1 MLCQKDVLLKIMKI
15 NKIETPSLWNRLV
28 ENEANFEKLVE
39 SEKKFNAEMLEKYG
53 IRFGVAIVTD
63 VIIVDDKCIDEFD
76 DLIESLGI

>member
-1 MLCQKDVLLKIMKI
+1 MRI
-15 NKIETPSLWNRLV
+15 NKVETPSLWNRLV

-39 SEKKFNAEMLEKYG
+39 SKKKFNAEMLEKYG

-76 DLIESLGI
+76 DLINSFGI

>member
-1 MLCQKDVLLKIMKI
+1 MKSD
-15 NKIETPSLWNRLV
+15 KVETPRLWNRLV
-28 ENEANFEKLVE
+28 ENEANFEKLVA
-39 SEKKFNAEMLEKYG
+39 SEKKFNEEMLDKYG

>member
-1 MLCQKDVLLKIMKI
+1 MKI
-15 NKIETPSLWNRLV
+15 NKVETPSLWNRLV

-63 VIIVDDKCIDEFD
+63 IIIVDDKCIDEFD

>member
-1 MLCQKDVLLKIMKI
+1 MRI
-15 NKIETPSLWNRLV
+15 NKVETPSLWNRLV

-39 SEKKFNAEMLEKYG
+39 SEKKFNAEMLEKYE

-76 DLIESLGI
+76 DLINSLGI

>member
-1 MLCQKDVLLKIMKI
+1 MRI
-15 NKIETPSLWNRLV
+15 NKVETPSLWNRLV

-39 SEKKFNAEMLEKYG
+39 SVKKFNAEMLEKYG

-76 DLIESLGI
+76 DLINSFGI

>member
-1 MLCQKDVLLKIMKI
+1 MRI
-15 NKIETPSLWNRLV
+15 NKVETPSLWNRLV

-63 VIIVDDKCIDEFD
+63 VIIVDDKCSDEFD
-76 DLIESLGI
+76 DLINSLGI

>member
-1 MLCQKDVLLKIMKI
+1 MKI
-15 NKIETPSLWNRLV
+15 NKIETPRLWRRLV

-53 IRFGVAIVTD
+53 IRFGLVIVTD
-63 VIIVDDKCIDEFD
+63 VIIVDDKCSDEFD

>member
-1 MLCQKDVLLKIMKI
+1 MKI
-15 NKIETPSLWNRLV
+15 NKVETPRLWNRLV

-53 IRFGVAIVTD
+53 IRFGVAIVTNA
-63 VIIVDDKCIDEFD
+63 IIVDDKCIDEFD

>member
-1 MLCQKDVLLKIMKI
+1 MRI

-53 IRFGVAIVTD
+53 IRFGLVIVTD
-63 VIIVDDKCIDEFD
+63 VIIVDDKCSDEFD
-76 DLIESLGI
+76 DLINSLGI

>member
-1 MLCQKDVLLKIMKI
+1 MKI
-15 NKIETPSLWNRLV
+15 NKIETPRLWERLV

-53 IRFGVAIVTD
+53 IRFGLVIVTD

>member
-1 MLCQKDVLLKIMKI
+1 MRI
-15 NKIETPSLWNRLV
+15 NKVDTPSLWNRLV

-76 DLIESLGI
+76 DLINSLGI

>member
-1 MLCQKDVLLKIMKI
+1 MKI
-15 NKIETPSLWNRLV
+15 NKIETPRLWKRLV

-39 SEKKFNAEMLEKYG
+39 SKKKFNAEMLEKYG

-76 DLIESLGI
+76 DLINSLGI

>member
-1 MLCQKDVLLKIMKI
+1 MKI
-15 NKIETPSLWNRLV
+15 NQVETPSLWTRLV

-76 DLIESLGI
+76 DLIERLGI

>member
-1 MLCQKDVLLKIMKI
+1 MRI
-15 NKIETPSLWNRLV
+15 NKVETPSLWNRLV

-39 SEKKFNAEMLEKYG
+39 SVKKFNAEMLEKYG

-76 DLIESLGI
+76 DLINSLGI